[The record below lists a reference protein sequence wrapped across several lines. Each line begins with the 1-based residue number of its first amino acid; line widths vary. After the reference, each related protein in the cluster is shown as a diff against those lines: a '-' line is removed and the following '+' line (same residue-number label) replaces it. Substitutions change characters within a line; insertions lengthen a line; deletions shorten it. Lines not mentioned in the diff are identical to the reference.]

1 MVHNNFAARKLYKI
15 ALGIKKVFD
24 LSLKVNILLGIGLCS
39 KLPRQGYIVSKS
51 LRTGLGRTFIG
62 NKCRA

>member
-39 KLPRQGYIVSKS
+39 KLPGQGYIVSKS
-51 LRTGLGRTFIG
+51 LRTRLGRTFTE

>member
-39 KLPRQGYIVSKS
+39 KLPRQGVHCEQKS
-51 LRTGLGRTFIG
+51 ENRIG
-62 NKCRA
+62 